1 MIAILN
7 GIIAGIGG
15 MMGALLNLLPTSPF
29 ALIVGLDNFWI
40 NIMNYWL
47 PVNSMVAHLEL
58 YVSAVAA
65 YYLIRVV
72 LRWVKAVGA

>member
-7 GIIAGIGG
+7 SIIAGIGG
-15 MMGALLNLLPTSPF
+15 MMGALLGLLPSSPF
-29 ALIVGLDNFWI
+29 IMIAGLDNFWI
-40 NIMNYWL
+40 NVMNYWL
-47 PVNSMVAHLEL
+47 PINSMVAHLEL
-58 YVSAVAA
+58 YVTAVAA